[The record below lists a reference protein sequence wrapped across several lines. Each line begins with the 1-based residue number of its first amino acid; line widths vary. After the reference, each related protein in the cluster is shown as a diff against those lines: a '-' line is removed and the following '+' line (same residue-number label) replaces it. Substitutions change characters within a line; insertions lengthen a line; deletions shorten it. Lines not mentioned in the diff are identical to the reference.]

1 MLESLLF
8 SLCVGITRVT
18 GVSWSHWNGEVM
30 EAVVF
35 SPLENWQAF
44 LETFFEKLGKVIV
57 FLEIF

>member
-1 MLESLLF
+1 MLQSLLF

-18 GVSWSHWNGEVM
+18 GASWSHWNDEVM
-30 EAVVF
+30 EAVV

-44 LETFFEKLGKVIV
+44 LETFFEKLGKVFV